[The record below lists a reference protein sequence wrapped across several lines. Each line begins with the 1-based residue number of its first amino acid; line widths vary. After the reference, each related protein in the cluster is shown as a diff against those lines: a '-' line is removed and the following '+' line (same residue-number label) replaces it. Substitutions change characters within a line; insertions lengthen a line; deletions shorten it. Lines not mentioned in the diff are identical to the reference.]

1 MGVVMSWRRNM
12 EYRLAT
18 INETETVH
26 ELVESTIKTIYP
38 KYYPTEVV
46 DFFCNH
52 HNRDALAVD
61 VTNERVSVLIVD
73 DEMVGTGCFV
83 DNHITR
89 VYVLPKHQGKGYGTF
104 IIENLEAEIK
114 KCNKRAVL
122 DASLPAAR
130 LYEKLGYQT
139 IKHEK
144 YQLENDVV
152 LAYEVMEKELHT
164 ANTEVNYDGKF
175 FVPEINSENGEVDGQ
190 TIFSYHQDGNLLWAE
205 YSGGDIIKG
214 TLIGMVKPDGF
225 LEFTY
230 QHVNNQ
236 MQTRVGKCQS
246 TPKFLENGKLE
257 LTEEWQWMNGD
268 CSKGT
273 SVLEEV
279 CL

>member
-46 DFFCNH
+46 NLFCNH
-52 HNRDALAVD
+52 HNRNAIAQD
-61 VTNERVSVLIVD
+61 VTAGKVSVLIVD
-73 DEMVGTGCFV
+73 GEMAGTGCFE

-89 VYVLPKHQGKGYGTF
+89 LYVSPKHQGKGYGTF
-104 IIENLEAEIK
+104 IIETIEAEIK
-114 KCNKRAVL
+114 KNYNRAVL

-152 LAYEVMEKELHT
+152 LAYEVMEKELHA
-164 ANTEVNYDGKF
+164 ANTKVNYDGKN
-175 FVPEINSENGEVDGQ
+175 FVPKMNCIHKLS
-190 TIFSYHQDGNLLWAE
+190 IFLL
-205 YSGGDIIKG
+205 
-214 TLIGMVKPDGF
+214 
-225 LEFTY
+225 
-230 QHVNNQ
+230 
-236 MQTRVGKCQS
+236 
-246 TPKFLENGKLE
+246 
-257 LTEEWQWMNGD
+257 
-268 CSKGT
+268 
-273 SVLEEV
+273 
-279 CL
+279 